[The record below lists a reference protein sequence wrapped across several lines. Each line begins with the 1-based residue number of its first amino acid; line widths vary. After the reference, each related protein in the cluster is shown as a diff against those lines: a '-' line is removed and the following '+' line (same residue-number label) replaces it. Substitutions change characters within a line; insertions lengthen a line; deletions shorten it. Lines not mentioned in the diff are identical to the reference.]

1 MVLIEQ
7 RDGIAGVEVKVV
19 VVGLVPEAEVVEP
32 DGKRR
37 REDEPIAAAEVPF
50 VGAGEVVEDG

>member
-1 MVLIEQ
+1 M
-7 RDGIAGVEVKVV
+7 
-19 VVGLVPEAEVVEP
+19 GLVPEAEVVEP

-37 REDEPIAAAEVPF
+37 REDEPAGAADVPL